1 MLPLSLTMPTLS
13 TLPKISHAENRGT
26 VSRSNAEWIARGTD
40 RTAAA
45 AYDHGALV
53 AESRLEGSDA
63 QTASGQTMVEF
74 ALIIPVFLLLMLG
87 VVQMVVVGGA
97 ALAVN
102 QAAISCTRYASLNP
116 SFAQSSVGTYLTST
130 ASPLISDSGLQ
141 PVVLS
146 PSAVPRVTGT
156 AVSVTVTYNL
166 QTKLF
171 LGTTF
176 FGVTFPSQLSVT
188 QTMTSE

>member
-1 MLPLSLTMPTLS
+1 MQVMHTL
-13 TLPKISHAENRGT
+13 LKISHVRKGDAVSSTDARRIGRETYRRGY
-26 VSRSNAEWIARGTD
+26 G
-40 RTAAA
+40 
-45 AYDHGALV
+45 
-53 AESRLEGSDA
+53 
-63 QTASGQTMVEF
+63 GQTLVEF
-74 ALIIPVFLLLMLG
+74 ALVIPIFLLLMLG

-102 QAAISCTRYASLNP
+102 QAAISCARYASLNP

-146 PSAVPRVTGT
+146 PAAVPRATGT
-156 AVSVTVTYNL
+156 AVTVTVSYNL

-188 QTMTSE
+188 QTMASE

>member
-1 MLPLSLTMPTLS
+1 MRALS
-13 TLPKISHAENRGT
+13 TLLKIGDVRKGDA
-26 VSRSNAEWIARGTD
+26 VSSTDARWID
-40 RTAAA
+40 REAYRVRAAA
-45 AYDHGALV
+45 RPYHAIGHAIGYHWSVKARVCERHGA
-53 AESRLEGSDA
+53 
-63 QTASGQTMVEF
+63 QTLVEF

-102 QAAISCTRYASLNP
+102 QAAISCARYASLNP
-116 SFAQSSVGTYLTST
+116 SFAQSSVGTYLSTT

-146 PSAVPRVTGT
+146 PTAVPRVTGT
-156 AVSVTVTYNL
+156 AVTVTVSYKL

>member
-1 MLPLSLTMPTLS
+1 MRAMHTL
-13 TLPKISHAENRGT
+13 LKISHVRKGDAVSSTDARRIGRETYRGCY
-26 VSRSNAEWIARGTD
+26 G
-40 RTAAA
+40 
-45 AYDHGALV
+45 
-53 AESRLEGSDA
+53 
-63 QTASGQTMVEF
+63 GQTLVEF
-74 ALIIPVFLLLMLG
+74 ALIIPIFLLLMLG

-102 QAAISCTRYASLNP
+102 QAAISCARYASLNP
-116 SFAQSSVGTYLTST
+116 SFAQSSVGTYLAST

-146 PSAVPRVTGT
+146 PTAVPRATGT
-156 AVSVTVTYNL
+156 AVTVTVSYNL

-188 QTMTSE
+188 QTMASE

>member
-1 MLPLSLTMPTLS
+1 MRALPTLLKTGDVQKRDSVSPTNARWIVCETSFVRS
-13 TLPKISHAENRGT
+13 TDQPSLATGHLTNRQRKIQLRIRELNG
-26 VSRSNAEWIARGTD
+26 
-40 RTAAA
+40 
-45 AYDHGALV
+45 
-53 AESRLEGSDA
+53 A
-63 QTASGQTMVEF
+63 QTLVEF
-74 ALIIPVFLLLMLG
+74 ALIIPIFLLLMLG

-102 QAAISCTRYASLNP
+102 QAAISCARYASLNP
-116 SFAQSSVGTYLTST
+116 SLAQISVAAYLTST

-141 PVVLS
+141 PVVLT
-146 PSAVPRVTGT
+146 PSGVPRATGT
-156 AVSVTVTYNL
+156 AVTVTVTYKL
-166 QTKLF
+166 QNKLF